1 MTSNKIFWLYINK
14 RNTKFHREINVIMK
28 EETKICFVF
37 VVIVNHPP
45 HRGGDRSI
53 FCVEAVFIEMFKL
66 NDAKLLNA

>member
-14 RNTKFHREINVIMK
+14 RNTKFYREINVIMK

-37 VVIVNHPP
+37 VVVVNHLP

-53 FCVEAVFIEMFKL
+53 FCVEAVLIEMFKL